1 MFHKENP
8 DYNRNQVGFYSLDE
22 LVPKDHLLRQIDEAI
37 DFSFIYD
44 LVKDSYCA
52 DNGRPR
58 FGSGHVSK
66 NPHDSMSLWHSFH
79 ASNHQG
85 H

>member
-37 DFSFIYD
+37 DFGSVKY
-44 LVKDSYCA
+44 LV
-52 DNGRPR
+52 
-58 FGSGHVSK
+58 
-66 NPHDSMSLWHSFH
+66 
-79 ASNHQG
+79 
-85 H
+85 